1 MRLALSEYR
10 MDLIKGKEKI
20 ITQQKSSGLLGDNLV
35 SGTCVSGC
43 EVTGQK
49 DTGQGGATATP

>member
-1 MRLALSEYR
+1 

-49 DTGQGGATATP
+49 DTGQTGATATP